1 MGIRLRRG
9 RTFTADDRAGAMRV
23 MVVNETL
30 AREAWPGEDPIGK
43 RIACCEGKNG
53 DPMWKT
59 VVGVVGDVRARGLGQ
74 ALRPEFYLPMQ
85 QSPAAAWQWIGRMM
99 TLAVR
104 APGDPA
110 TVAGAIRD
118 AVWGVDRSLPVYDVG
133 TMDALRVGSIA
144 ATRFSTMLLS
154 AFGGLAL
161 LLAAVGVY
169 GVISYGVTQ
178 RTQEIGIRVAL
189 GAGDRK
195 VLGLVVGHAAAL
207 TGIGLV
213 LGLTGA
219 LGLSSVIAGLLFQVS
234 PTDPPTL
241 AAGVVLLSF
250 VALLAAVIPA
260 RRAARVDPAV
270 ALRAE

>member
-1 MGIRLRRG
+1 
-9 RTFTADDRAGAMRV
+9 
-23 MVVNETL
+23 
-30 AREAWPGEDPIGK
+30 
-43 RIACCEGKNG
+43 
-53 DPMWKT
+53 
-59 VVGVVGDVRARGLGQ
+59 
-74 ALRPEFYLPMQ
+74 
-85 QSPAAAWQWIGRMM
+85 MM

-118 AVWGVDRSLPVYDVG
+118 AVWGVDRSLPVFDVG

-189 GAGDRK
+189 GADDRK

-207 TGIGLV
+207 TGIGLL

-241 AAGVVLLSF
+241 AAGVVLLSL

-260 RRAARVDPAV
+260 RRAARVDPAI

>member
-1 MGIRLRRG
+1 
-9 RTFTADDRAGAMRV
+9 
-23 MVVNETL
+23 
-30 AREAWPGEDPIGK
+30 
-43 RIACCEGKNG
+43 
-53 DPMWKT
+53 
-59 VVGVVGDVRARGLGQ
+59 
-74 ALRPEFYLPMQ
+74 
-85 QSPAAAWQWIGRMM
+85 M

-104 APGDPA
+104 SPGDPA
-110 TVAGAIRD
+110 TVGGAIRD
-118 AVWGVDRSLPVYDVG
+118 AVWSVDRSLPVWAVE
-133 TMDALRVGSIA
+133 TMDELRVGSFA
-144 ATRFSTMLLS
+144 ATRFSTMLLT

-169 GVISYGVTQ
+169 GVISYGVSQ

-189 GAGDRK
+189 GADNRS
-195 VLGLVVGHAAAL
+195 VLRLVVGHAAAL
-207 TGIGLV
+207 TGLGLA

-260 RRAARVDPAV
+260 RRAARVDPAI